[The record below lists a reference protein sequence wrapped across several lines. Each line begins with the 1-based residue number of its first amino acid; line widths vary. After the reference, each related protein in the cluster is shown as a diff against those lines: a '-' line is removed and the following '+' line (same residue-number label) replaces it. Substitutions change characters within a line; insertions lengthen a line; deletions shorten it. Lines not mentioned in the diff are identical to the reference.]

1 MNVRCENGACFF
13 FPAIFLLH
21 FPQKSDTLVLLNK
34 KGREALWIV
43 WTSCWPL
50 RDGGPGGR

>member
-1 MNVRCENGACFF
+1 MNVRRENGACFF

-34 KGREALWIV
+34 KGREALWNG

-50 RDGGPGGR
+50 QAGGPGGR